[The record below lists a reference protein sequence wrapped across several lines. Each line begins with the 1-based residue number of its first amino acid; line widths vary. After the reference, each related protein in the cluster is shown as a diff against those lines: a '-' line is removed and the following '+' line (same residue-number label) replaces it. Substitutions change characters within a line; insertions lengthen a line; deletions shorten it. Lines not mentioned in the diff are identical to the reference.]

1 MLQEMV
7 LAEGQR
13 EQLEAWLSAAERVV
27 VTCHTGPDGDAI
39 GSVTALVGLLTKMGR
54 QATGVVPNA
63 FPRNLYTAHGADA
76 LVIFEENSD
85 SARAILS
92 QADLVFCLDY
102 NALHRTGD
110 QMAEALRACQAPRVM
125 IDHHLDPDAGDFALA
140 VSRPEMCSTC
150 EVLLHVASE
159 MGWLPMADTD
169 IASSL
174 YLGMMTD
181 TGAFSYASNRGEV
194 FRCVALLLDRGIDKD
209 RIYRNIFWGAS
220 DARMRAMGYLLYVNM
235 KLYKKLHAS
244 IITMTNQ
251 EWRRFYLKTG
261 DTEGFVNLPLQIE
274 GIRLS
279 IFLREDPD
287 VPGKIRVSTRSVDD
301 VPCNLL
307 AQEYFNGGG
316 HKNAAGGSLMCTMP
330 EAVEHV
336 RRSLQKFQEYLKD
349 E

>member
-1 MLQEMV
+1 MLQDKV
-7 LAEGQR
+7 LAEGR
-13 EQLEAWLSAAERVV
+13 KEQLEAYISAAGRVV

-39 GSVTALVGLLTKMGR
+39 GSVTALVALLTKLGK
-54 QATGVVPNA
+54 QACGVVPNA
-63 FPRNLYTAHGADA
+63 FPQNLYTAPGADR
-76 LVIFEENSD
+76 LIIFEED
-85 SARAILS
+85 SPRARAILDE
-92 QADLVFCLDY
+92 ADLLVSLDY

-110 QMAEALRACQAPRVM
+110 AMPALLRASSAPRIM
-125 IDHHLDPDAGDFALA
+125 IDHHLDPETGDFAFT

-150 EVLLHVASE
+150 EVLLHVVSE
-159 MGWLPMADTD
+159 MGWLPLLDAD
-169 IASSL
+169 IASSI

-194 FRCVALLLDRGIDKD
+194 FRCVALLLDQGIDKD

-220 DARMRAMGYLLYVNM
+220 DSRMRAMGYLLYVNM
-235 KLYKKLHAS
+235 KLMKKLHTS

-287 VPGKIRVSTRSVDD
+287 IPGKIRVSTRSVDD

-307 AQEYFNGGG
+307 AQEYFSGGG

-336 RRSLQKFQEYLKD
+336 KRSLQKFQNYLK
-349 E
+349 EE